1 MTTKQI
7 YTTPDS
13 EWVILH
19 SRPMMTTASQNGL
32 GNESVDGS
40 DYSDGWDNYYDEP

>member
-19 SRPMMTTASQNGL
+19 SRPMMTTASFNDLYSENIGD
-32 GNESVDGS
+32 DGEEEI
-40 DYSDGWDNYYDEP
+40 GWTRD

>member
-32 GNESVDGS
+32 GMESISDSEEDEVD
-40 DYSDGWDNYYDEP
+40 WDFN

>member
-19 SRPMMTTASQNGL
+19 SRPMMTTASMNGL
-32 GNESVDGS
+32 GNDDITSSGYSVE
-40 DYSDGWDNYYDEP
+40 WDDDLDD